1 MLNSALANYLIGD
14 DTATGQRPKR
24 KQNRGGREVESHVRT
39 RGDFSEKDKMLNLSH
54 LEKGQLNLMRMGR
67 CSGAEKP
74 HPLSQLIAPSG
85 PGLSVGFETASS
97 FAADSVGAAHL
108 RLFLHF

>member
-54 LEKGQLNLMRMGR
+54 
-67 CSGAEKP
+67 
-74 HPLSQLIAPSG
+74 
-85 PGLSVGFETASS
+85 
-97 FAADSVGAAHL
+97 
-108 RLFLHF
+108 